1 MNIGLLEDNPAILE
15 LMQTALELGG
25 HTISTYTRGQS
36 LLNTL
41 FEKYTTLS
49 SSPASLPYDL
59 LIIDL
64 NLPGELS
71 GLEVIASVYR
81 LLAPNIPPIIVVSAA
96 SIEQLDQLRAS
107 FPVLPVIRKPFA
119 LRTLL
124 QTISSLQSKNVEY
137 VGTDVS
143 HPLDNQPPT
152 RTR

>member
-15 LMQTALELGG
+15 LMQTALEMDG

-41 FEKYTTLS
+41 FEKYTMPPTL
-49 SSPASLPYDL
+49 PTSLPYDL

-64 NLPGELS
+64 NLPDELS
-71 GLEVIASVYR
+71 GLEVITSIYQMLTPDV
-81 LLAPNIPPIIVVSAA
+81 PPIIVVSAA

-107 FPVLPVIRKPFA
+107 FPMLPVIRKPFA

-124 QTISSLQSKNVEY
+124 QTISSVQSKSVE
-137 VGTDVS
+137 
-143 HPLDNQPPT
+143 HK
-152 RTR
+152 

>member
-25 HTISTYTRGQS
+25 YTISTHTRGQS

-41 FEKYTTLS
+41 SEKYTKQSTL
-49 SSPASLPYDL
+49 PTSLPYDL

-64 NLPGELS
+64 NLPDELS
-71 GLEVIASVYR
+71 GLEVIASIYR
-81 LLAPNIPPIIVVSAA
+81 MFGPDVPPIIVVSAA

-107 FPVLPVIRKPFA
+107 FPTLPVIRKPFA

-124 QTISSLQSKNVEY
+124 QTISSVQTKS
-137 VGTDVS
+137 VGYA
-143 HPLDNQPPT
+143 
-152 RTR
+152 

>member
-25 HTISTYTRGQS
+25 HTIFTHTRGQS

-41 FEKYTTLS
+41 FEKYTTLPS
-49 SSPASLPYDL
+49 SLPYDL

-64 NLPGELS
+64 NLPDELS

-81 LLAPNIPPIIVVSAA
+81 RLAPDVLPIIVVSAA

-107 FPVLPVIRKPFA
+107 FPMLPVIRKPFA
-119 LRTLL
+119 LKTLL
-124 QTISSLQSKNVEY
+124 QTISSVQSKS
-137 VGTDVS
+137 VGHEGEAQHSYSKRTS
-143 HPLDNQPPT
+143 HHDSSI
-152 RTR
+152 R